1 VLRGGFAALAL
12 VGAVALAVAI
22 SAAPA
27 SASQGSVP
35 SVVSTFTTDPRG
47 LIAELKD
54 LFGRGSAGGAGITF
68 DSTTKIG
75 QLNRIFTLTPDFV
88 AGTATQNP
96 LEWQNLW
103 SAPVSLGDKPV
114 GLAVIGIDPNDNA
127 PTLASFT
134 PEAGLATA
142 LADVGADVYLVHDE
156 PRAAWLT
163 LTDTTLTTLVAGTS
177 GATAQVSLGEY
188 QRLILAAAAQNN
200 TATQVPTLAVL
211 VLIVLVVGLGV
222 LIWLPT
228 RRARAIA
235 VSRDAAAPA
244 LASDIGMLSV
254 PEPVEP
260 AVTTPRVTR
269 PPAAKRPP
277 VTSPITKP
285 PAATAPQAKAAAVKP
300 PVNKPPATKPPVRK
314 PPATRPLTSGPTPK
328 PDSPPVE

>member
-1 VLRGGFAALAL
+1 MLRGGFAALAV

-22 SAAPA
+22 GAAPA

-75 QLNRIFTLTPDFV
+75 QLNRIFTLSPDFV
-88 AGTATQNP
+88 AGTTTQNP

-103 SAPVSLGDKPV
+103 SAPISLGDKPV

-156 PRAAWLT
+156 SRSAWLT

-177 GATAQVSLGEY
+177 GASAQVSLGEY
-188 QRLILAAAAQNN
+188 QRLILATAAQSN

-211 VLIVLVVGLGV
+211 VLIVVLVGLAI
-222 LIWLPT
+222 LIWLPGW
-228 RRARAIA
+228 RAKAIA
-235 VSRDAAAPA
+235 ASRDAAAPA
-244 LASDIGMLSV
+244 LASDSGMLSV

-260 AVTTPRVTR
+260 SVTTPPVTR
-269 PPAAKRPP
+269 PPAAKRFPP
-277 VTSPITKP
+277 TSPIKKP
-285 PAATAPQAKAAAVKP
+285 PAATAPQVKAAAVKP
-300 PVNKPPATKPPVRK
+300 PVTKPPVRK
-314 PPATRPLTSGPTPK
+314 PPTARPPTSGPTPK
-328 PDSPPVE
+328 PESPPVE